1 VPERSFAGR
10 RRGPIASI
18 NVWLAAAL
26 LRPRTAAASVMA
38 AITAA
43 LLINLLMLVLMKPAE
58 TLFLDCT
65 EAYAWG
71 RQFLFGY
78 GRHPPVTGW
87 IAGVWYRVFPAEN
100 WASYALSQVMT
111 GISLV
116 SIYFIGKHVLG
127 RRRATLVVFAMLLYP
142 LFVGGKS
149 DHYNNAQVLLAILP
163 LTVWMFLRAYEK
175 PALSRGLMLG
185 LAAAASMLTYY
196 SATFGLLGLTLAAVM
211 LPGRRNFFTSPAPYA
226 AIAAFV
232 LALIPHAVWL
242 ANNNFSTLHWVD
254 SLVEFRWNS
263 FSIVSYLAQQFGLLA
278 FCLIGA
284 AIAVWPWRFRKVTE
298 PPRADER
305 AIVTIVATVLVLGP
319 VLLALARRVSLQ
331 LGWGNSLFFLVP
343 IAVASFLPMVL
354 VTRRAVVVSVW
365 IAAISCPLNCSAHR
379 FTRGRALGSCP
390 MMASIAHS
398 AKPPRKSRSS
408 GANGSIRRCRL
419 SLAALKSPRQWFFI
433 APTIRRCSRTSFR
446 PTRRGSIFPTS
457 SFTKDTSAFAW
468 MMVASITRPA

>member
-163 LTVWMFLRAYEK
+163 LTVWMFLRLQKAN
-175 PALSRGLMLG
+175 AVARIDARFGRGG
-185 LAAAASMLTYY
+185 LDANVL
-196 SATFGLLGLTLAAVM
+196 FGDI
-211 LPGRRNFFTSPAPYA
+211 R
-226 AIAAFV
+226 IAR
-232 LALIPHAVWL
+232 P
-242 ANNNFSTLHWVD
+242 D
-254 SLVEFRWNS
+254 
-263 FSIVSYLAQQFGLLA
+263 
-278 FCLIGA
+278 
-284 AIAVWPWRFRKVTE
+284 
-298 PPRADER
+298 
-305 AIVTIVATVLVLGP
+305 
-319 VLLALARRVSLQ
+319 ARRCDASRQTKLFYKPGSLRRHR
-331 LGWGNSLFFLVP
+331 GVRVGP
-343 IAVASFLPMVL
+343 DPARGVA
-354 VTRRAVVVSVW
+354 
-365 IAAISCPLNCSAHR
+365 
-379 FTRGRALGSCP
+379 
-390 MMASIAHS
+390 
-398 AKPPRKSRSS
+398 RK
-408 GANGSIRRCRL
+408 
-419 SLAALKSPRQWFFI
+419 
-433 APTIRRCSRTSFR
+433 
-446 PTRRGSIFPTS
+446 
-457 SFTKDTSAFAW
+457 
-468 MMVASITRPA
+468 